1 MCSQIPYKEEINMKA
16 NRITQGKIYLL
27 NNLFPAYPSDRPVPE
42 KHNYIVISKEPKTD
56 IGMVQVMEICSLRNR
71 EPIAEVPIVLEND
84 YISYVI
90 PYNIYSVRVK
100 EILNRGVFKG
110 CIWDQPEVSV
120 MDFIK
125 MLHLIYTDF
134 LDLGDREIHSKA
146 IKMYQDYCAIFNIN
160 YGHNLR
166 YRDFSETPVSM
177 CRQSESGGYEKT
189 TTTTKVKK
197 KSNKV
202 VIKETKKKE
211 RRFNN
216 GKFTGYSY
224 EDNMDRL
231 DTLREMFAEKR
242 PEEFA
247 EYVPCEETAG
257 NETETVYSDNLTVGN
272 TIQIP
277 AELLIQKDTA
287 VPDTVE
293 KICDATKV
301 SKTDKS
307 MLERFQ
313 ELPRVVKKWS
323 DDDLRLWYNASRR
336 YTTKILMMYC
346 HQFRNE
352 QALWNRTYCIKK
364 EMLRRSIL

>member
-1 MCSQIPYKEEINMKA
+1 MKA
-16 NRITQGKIYLL
+16 NRITQGQIYLL

-84 YISYVI
+84 CISYVI

-110 CIWDQPEVSV
+110 CIQDQPEISV
-120 MDFIK
+120 MEFIK
-125 MLHLIYTDF
+125 MLYLIYTDF
-134 LDLGDREIHSKA
+134 LDLGDKEIHSKA
-146 IKMYQDYCAIFNIN
+146 INMYQDYCAIFNIN
-160 YGHNLR
+160 YGHKLK
-166 YRDFSETPVSM
+166 YCDFSTTPVSM
-177 CRQSESGGYEKT
+177 CQYPESREYEET

-202 VIKETKKKE
+202 VVKETKKKE

-231 DTLREMFAEKR
+231 DTLRDMFTEKC
-242 PEEFA
+242 PEEFS
-247 EYVPCEETAG
+247 EYVPCEETTTD
-257 NETETVYSDNLTVGN
+257 NETETVYSDNLSVGN

-277 AELLIQKDTA
+277 AELLNQKDTV
-287 VPDTVE
+287 VPDKVE
-293 KICDATKV
+293 KISDIAKV
-301 SKTDKS
+301 SKTDS
-307 MLERFQ
+307 LMLERFQ
-313 ELPRVVKKWS
+313 KLPAFITKWS
-323 DDDLRLWYNASRR
+323 DDDLYLWYNASRR
-336 YTTKILMMYC
+336 YTSKIIMMYC

-352 QALWNRTYCIKK
+352 QAVWNRTYSIKK
-364 EMLRRSIL
+364 EMLRRNIFQN